1 LAGLPERDFRCNK
14 PPERLGYMELMTQLI
29 DVEPSS
35 YEDVA
40 RHKAWQE
47 AMMEEYASIM
57 KNDVWEVVLRP
68 EDKKVVGSKWI
79 YKVKHA
85 EYGSV
90 DKYKESLR
98 GQGVFTRE
106 GVDYEE
112 TFSPVARYSSIRA
125 VISLAIEKG

>member
-1 LAGLPERDFRCNK
+1 MA
-14 PPERLGYMELMTQLI
+14 LMTQLI

-35 YEDVA
+35 YEDTT
-40 RHKAWQE
+40 RHKVWQE

-57 KNDVWEVVLRP
+57 KNDVWEVVPRP

-85 EYGSV
+85 TDGSV
-90 DKYKESLR
+90 DKYKARFMAKGLS
-98 GQGVFTRE
+98 QRE

-112 TFSPVARYSSIRA
+112 TFALVARFSLIRA
-125 VISLAIEKG
+125 VISLATEKGWRVHQMDVKTAFC